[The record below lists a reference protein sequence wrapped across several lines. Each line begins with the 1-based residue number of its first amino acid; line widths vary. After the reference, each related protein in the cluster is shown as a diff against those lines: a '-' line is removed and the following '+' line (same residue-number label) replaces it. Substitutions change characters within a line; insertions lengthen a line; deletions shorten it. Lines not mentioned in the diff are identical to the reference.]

1 MTRGEKYST
10 QYIMDLVSKSREYP
24 LCKDDKVRRK
34 AITVGLTN
42 VKKAY
47 KNGYRKALDE
57 AATWIVEKLDVSP
70 EVIDRLKSDLK

>member
-1 MTRGEKYST
+1 MTKGEKYST
-10 QYIMDLVSKSREYP
+10 QYIIDLVSNSHEYP

-34 AITVGLTN
+34 AITVGLTS

-57 AATWIVEKLDVSP
+57 AAAWIGENLGVSP
-70 EVIDRLKSDLK
+70 ETAGKLVSDLK

>member
-1 MTRGEKYST
+1 MSREEKYST
-10 QYIMDLVSKSREYP
+10 KYIMDLVSNSCEYP

-57 AATWIVEKLDVSP
+57 ASAWIAENLDVSS

>member
-1 MTRGEKYST
+1 MTRVEKYST
-10 QYIMDLVSKSREYP
+10 QYIMDLVSNSREYP

-57 AATWIVEKLDVSP
+57 AAAWIAENLDASS
-70 EVIDRLKSDLK
+70 EVIDRMKSDLK

>member
-1 MTRGEKYST
+1 
-10 QYIMDLVSKSREYP
+10 MDLVSNSREYP

-57 AATWIVEKLDVSP
+57 ASAWIVENLDVSP
-70 EVIDRLKSDLK
+70 DVIDRLKSDLK